1 MYEAPPSFTPK
12 INKPL
17 KPKSGVVVDKK
28 DVTSRLLED
37 GKAYKEK
44 KEIASK
50 QKEDTTD
57 PELTFKPKV
66 NNRQPKNAPQ
76 VPKWEHLHKMAEKY
90 QRLRFDRELDAI
102 EFTKEPHE
110 YTFNPKIIGDNR
122 PKMSKP
128 AKEIPN
134 ES

>member
-12 INKPL
+12 IKHVKPHPSTIE
-17 KPKSGVVVDKK
+17 KNK
-28 DVTSRLLED
+28 DVAIRLLED
-37 GKAYKEK
+37 GKAYKER

-50 QKEDTTD
+50 QKEETTD

-66 NNRQPKNAPQ
+66 NNRYPKNAPQ

-122 PKMSKP
+122 PKMTKP
-128 AKEIPN
+128 TKEIPN